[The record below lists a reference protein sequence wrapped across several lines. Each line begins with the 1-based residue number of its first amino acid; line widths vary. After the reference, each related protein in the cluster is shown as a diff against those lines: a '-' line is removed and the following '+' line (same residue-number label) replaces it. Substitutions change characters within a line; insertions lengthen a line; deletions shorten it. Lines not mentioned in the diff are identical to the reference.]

1 MRPDRTNYEIWLI
14 DYLDGNLNE
23 EQEGQLLSFLDE
35 NPDIKNEFEGLSA
48 VHLSH
53 PDLSFVNKNSLK
65 RSADSIS
72 MSQFDLLC
80 VASIE
85 NDLSAEQKQELDE
98 IISAGDDR
106 KKTIELFA
114 KTKLTPRQHTFSYKN
129 RLKKSTAGQKVFWF
143 SVTGL
148 SAAATILMLF
158 TLVRN
163 PWVNNK
169 VDEKDNLKTEA
180 RNSNKLN
187 TEEFKINQSTIKP
200 AEITEAGKAST
211 EGNLIA
217 KISETVT
224 LDLKQ
229 SDENDSQ
236 ADYARYL
243 NESVT
248 EKIEKISGSTFL
260 PKGNLPATSS
270 LVSMNLTTAE
280 YPEEESENAVGNFF
294 TRIIREKILKS
305 ETAEKG
311 SLKAYEVADAGITG
325 INLLFGSNM
334 TLEKN
339 FDEKGEVKSV
349 YFNSKLLKFNAPVK
363 KAEPLE

>member
-1 MRPDRTNYEIWLI
+1 MKPDRTNYEIWLI
-14 DYLDGNLNE
+14 DYLDGNLNG

-65 RSADSIS
+65 RSAESVS
-72 MSQFDLLC
+72 ESQFDLLC
-80 VASIE
+80 AASME

-98 IISAGDDR
+98 IISASDDR

-114 KTKLTPRQHTFSYKN
+114 KTKLTPQQHTFPYKN
-129 RLKKSTAGQKVFWF
+129 RLKKSTPGQKVFWF

-148 SAAATILMLF
+148 SAAATILILF

-169 VDEKDNLKTEA
+169 VDQTVNLKTEA
-180 RNSNKLN
+180 LNSNKLDK
-187 TEEFKINQSTIKP
+187 EELKIKQSAIKP
-200 AEITEAGKAST
+200 AEIAETGKDSA
-211 EGNLIA
+211 EGTLIA
-217 KISETVT
+217 RINETVA

-229 SDENDSQ
+229 PDENDPQ
-236 ADYARYL
+236 ADSAGYL
-243 NESVT
+243 NGSVT
-248 EKIEKISGSTFL
+248 EKIEKISGSAAL
-260 PKGNLPATSS
+260 PQGNLPATLS
-270 LVSMNLTTAE
+270 LVSVNLTTVE
-280 YPEEESENAVGNFF
+280 YPEDEPENTVGNFF

-305 ETAEKG
+305 GTAEKG

-339 FDEKGEVKSV
+339 LDEKGEVKSV

-363 KAEPLE
+363 KAEPQE